1 MNSDAGS
8 RSTGWMDNRWG
19 LNVGGVGLYS
29 HPYYFVCYVYILE
42 SHPTKKKTIGME
54 NGALHIIVIIYKRC
68 APYSLGRFPL
78 SLFFFVGL
86 RIEMKVV
93 SVLLF
98 TILPDDL
105 VAVSRAH
112 LHIDVEESKRFQLQI

>member
-1 MNSDAGS
+1 
-8 RSTGWMDNRWG
+8 MDNKWG
-19 LNVGGVGLYS
+19 LIVGGVGLSS

-54 NGALHIIVIIYKRC
+54 NGALHIISYYISDAHLILRAV
-68 APYSLGRFPL
+68 FPF
-78 SLFFFVGL
+78 LFSSFVGL

-98 TILPDDL
+98 TILPDD
-105 VAVSRAH
+105 R
-112 LHIDVEESKRFQLQI
+112 